1 MLAPTGTIGF
11 MMDCDTTGIE
21 PDLALVKQK
30 RLVGG
35 GVIKIVNNTVP
46 QALMRLGYPPEQVAQ
61 IVDYI
66 DAEGKI
72 EGAPGLKPEHLAVF
86 DCSLAPMGGGR
97 SIAWRG
103 HLRMMAAAQPF
114 LSGAISKTINMPEES
129 TVEDIAEAYTESWK
143 LGLKAV
149 AIYRDNSKRSQ
160 PLSAAGKKEEEKTAA
175 AEPLPKADAQPDP
188 AIPEQQELF
197 EARARRRKL
206 QNERSSITH
215 KFSVGGHEGYLTVG
229 KYEDGTPGEIFIKMA
244 KEGSTLSGIMDAFAL
259 SVSIALQYGVP
270 LRALVD
276 KFVNSRFEPSGYT
289 GNPEIRYAKSIVDY
303 IGRWLGGKFI
313 SRDYLDGDLAIQE
326 ASLSHAAVSKSVVG
340 AAPKLA
346 PDPEPVRPR
355 AAIDDAPSCSEC
367 GMLMTPNGSCYK
379 CSNCGST
386 SGCS

>member
-1 MLAPTGTIGF
+1 
-11 MMDCDTTGIE
+11 
-21 PDLALVKQK
+21 
-30 RLVGG
+30 
-35 GVIKIVNNTVP
+35 
-46 QALMRLGYPPEQVAQ
+46 
-61 IVDYI
+61 
-66 DAEGKI
+66 
-72 EGAPGLKPEHLAVF
+72 
-86 DCSLAPMGGGR
+86 MGGGR

-129 TVEDIAEAYTESWK
+129 TVEDISEAYTESWR

-160 PLSAAGKKEEEKTAA
+160 PLSAAGKKEEEKPAVEAVAVKAA
-175 AEPLPKADAQPDP
+175 QAVVP
-188 AIPEQQELF
+188 AGEQQELF
-197 EARARRRKL
+197 KDGARRRKL
-206 QNERSSITH
+206 KNERSSITH
-215 KFSVGGHEGYLTVG
+215 KFSIGGHEGYLTVG
-229 KYEDGTPGEIFIKMA
+229 KYDDGTPGEIFIKMA

-270 LRALVD
+270 LRAIVD

-303 IGRWLGGKFI
+303 LGRWLGGKFI
-313 SRDYLDGDLAIQE
+313 SRDYLDADVAE
-326 ASLSHAAVSKSVVG
+326 EVAVP
-340 AAPKLA
+340 AAPAATAKPPA
-346 PDPEPVRPR
+346 ISGVAKVGDPEPAIRPR

-379 CSNCGST
+379 CANCGST

>member
-1 MLAPTGTIGF
+1 

-46 QALMRLGYPPEQVAQ
+46 QALMRIGYTPEEVSK

-72 EGAPGLKPEHLAVF
+72 EGAPGLKSEHLAVF

-103 HLRMMAAAQPF
+103 HLKMMAAAQPF

-129 TVEDIAEAYTESWK
+129 TVEDVSDAYMESWK

-160 PLSAAGKKEEEKTAA
+160 PLSAAGKKEEEKAPA
-175 AEPLPKADAQPDP
+175 AEVDAKP
-188 AIPEQQELF
+188 AVPGAAVPEQQELF
-197 EARARRRKL
+197 IARARRRKL
-206 QNERSSITH
+206 ENERSSITH

-276 KFVNSRFEPSGYT
+276 KFTNSRFEPSGYT

-313 SRDYLDGDLAIQE
+313 SRDYLDNNAVE
-326 ASLSHAAVSKSVVG
+326 ETAAPV
-340 AAPKLA
+340 AAPKFA
-346 PDPEPVRPR
+346 SATAAVHEPDPETRSR
-355 AAIDDAPSCSEC
+355 SAYEDAPYCSEC

-379 CSNCGST
+379 CANCGST